1 MNEDEVGPEL
11 DPKDLL
17 LLLLLFLILLLLL
30 LLLLL
35 LFVKVLTDPEFEQF
49 RDSRGSPIDW
59 LSWLKLVKLSLIEG
73 LEDWFGK
80 GKSLFKDWFKLFDA
94 SEDIKGWL
102 PFKLALDS
110 VKLSFEVNNDLLTQF
125 TSHFGVWRSFKQF
138 ETEFD
143 NELVLVKRYSSS
155 SEDCLIEANLGLH
168 SSSFDNKFV
177 SRLFWSM
184 QGESLLLEWDN
195 LVSNLLLAWL
205 NVWLS
210 LWSALSS
217 VSSVLARQQLWLSS
231 ASVVSSL
238 SLQSLLLFNF
248 LEDDIWDGQSSVDSR
263 RLLFE
268 SEEEE
273 KEESDDFF
281 TKDDL
286 DPIVVLSSMDTSLS
300 QQSDK
305 LFSKVE
311 LESQELVNEDVDDET
326 EVDSLF
332 RELETVL
339 NEFGDLH
346 DSKVNLSKDDRR
358 LDDMQFDFDR

>member
-1 MNEDEVGPEL
+1 
-11 DPKDLL
+11 
-17 LLLLLFLILLLLL
+17 
-30 LLLLL
+30 
-35 LFVKVLTDPEFEQF
+35 
-49 RDSRGSPIDW
+49 
-59 LSWLKLVKLSLIEG
+59 
-73 LEDWFGK
+73 
-80 GKSLFKDWFKLFDA
+80 
-94 SEDIKGWL
+94 
-102 PFKLALDS
+102 
-110 VKLSFEVNNDLLTQF
+110 
-125 TSHFGVWRSFKQF
+125 
-138 ETEFD
+138 
-143 NELVLVKRYSSS
+143 
-155 SEDCLIEANLGLH
+155 
-168 SSSFDNKFV
+168 
-177 SRLFWSM
+177 
-184 QGESLLLEWDN
+184 
-195 LVSNLLLAWL
+195 
-205 NVWLS
+205 
-210 LWSALSS
+210 
-217 VSSVLARQQLWLSS
+217 
-231 ASVVSSL
+231 
-238 SLQSLLLFNF
+238 
-248 LEDDIWDGQSSVDSR
+248 
-263 RLLFE
+263 LLFE